1 MAPVKQQRYS
11 FSPESI
17 VELRKRLSLSQ
28 AKLATS
34 LGIPQNTVSRWE
46 TGATTPDAT
55 SLAAIHSIAME
66 RGITPSFFKK
76 RKKQIMKP
84 TRMLVVWDFPNLAA
98 QIQHLPHLDAWLRA
112 ELEERFSTT
121 AQRKFKAFVR
131 STPGYSFFDPTE
143 TLENHD
149 WDVWEESDDLDEKI
163 IHHCSTYCGQDPS
176 RTILVLITRDGGYA
190 EMINELKSRGV
201 RVYLLGVGHSQDLI
215 DAASKNHLIELPWP
229 DSFPRF
235 SSDPLLHPWIVTPV
249 IGWS

>member
-1 MAPVKQQRYS
+1 MAPVKQQRYR

-28 AKLATS
+28 AELATS

-76 RKKQIMKP
+76 RKKQTMKP

-98 QIQHLPHLDAWLRA
+98 QIQHLPDLDAWLRA

-121 AQRKFKAFVR
+121 AQRVFKVFVG
-131 STPGYSFFDPTE
+131 STPGFGLFDPTE

-149 WDVWEESDDLDEKI
+149 WEVWEENHDLDEKI
-163 IHHCSTYCGQDPS
+163 IHHCKTYCGQDPS
-176 RTILVLITRDGGYA
+176 RTVLVLVARDGDYA
-190 EMINELKSRGV
+190 DMINEIKSHGV
-201 RVYLLGVGHSQDLI
+201 RVHLLGFGCSQELVDAVGKQRFI
-215 DAASKNHLIELPWP
+215 KLPLP
-229 DSFPRF
+229 DNSPWL
-235 SSDPLLHPWIVTPV
+235 SSDSSNHPWLEHRV
-249 IGWS
+249 IGWH